1 MLKAHHSTGLLP
13 RCRRMKR
20 GDYLPTDWTA
30 RGQRLARELQAEVHD
45 TFVVVYDP

>member
-1 MLKAHHSTGLLP
+1 
-13 RCRRMKR
+13 MKR